1 MTTQAERENDDTSA
15 VKAKDIQ
22 KLLARQLAYL
32 SGGMDGYHPILTF
45 PACSRE
51 AVSQTSDV
59 DLSTLLLYFVQL
71 TRWNDSHKG
80 FTVMMDMRNVDWSV
94 STALLTRLQTMS
106 CVVVHQAV
114 ILRSSSFFDKLKSW
128 LNKTASKFKVVVAQ
142 STKDLYQHIDPEE
155 LTSEFG
161 GTLPYSHSEWINM
174 RKHVEHFVDGC
185 EDVKT
190 LLSILTSNVIEVS
203 RILSLNDAK
212 ERLIKTREDTQTIES
227 VSDKTLSEGK
237 VLLHSM
243 QHTEDICPLLATW
256 TSDYVNATWVV
267 QEQLR
272 LFMLE
277 SKAALELLQNHTTDL
292 EQCVVFHEFKE
303 QAEEVMQS
311 IDDFFDQLTLSRNSI
326 GNGLSAA
333 QALLQNHIAMDIRLQ
348 EMKPKCQSVVKQAHE
363 FSQEHY
369 AVERVQQMAKT
380 VESKLPDIE
389 IMMQDR
395 NSLLEKAVEFF
406 TLVDQVMGWC
416 DQGKSLLAQQAI
428 DCALTQSGAAKI
440 LKELHDFIKSR
451 VNLARLQELAE
462 MIPGDVAQQQAV
474 EALQNCGEVHKMV
487 NNREA
492 QLKKIC
498 TTVRSITPVGR
509 YHFCNS
515 FDLID
520 MGKYH

>member
-1 MTTQAERENDDTSA
+1 
-15 VKAKDIQ
+15 
-22 KLLARQLAYL
+22 
-32 SGGMDGYHPILTF
+32 
-45 PACSRE
+45 
-51 AVSQTSDV
+51 
-59 DLSTLLLYFVQL
+59 
-71 TRWNDSHKG
+71 
-80 FTVMMDMRNVDWSV
+80 
-94 STALLTRLQTMS
+94 
-106 CVVVHQAV
+106 
-114 ILRSSSFFDKLKSW
+114 
-128 LNKTASKFKVVVAQ
+128 
-142 STKDLYQHIDPEE
+142 
-155 LTSEFG
+155 
-161 GTLPYSHSEWINM
+161 
-174 RKHVEHFVDGC
+174 
-185 EDVKT
+185 
-190 LLSILTSNVIEVS
+190 
-203 RILSLNDAK
+203 
-212 ERLIKTREDTQTIES
+212 
-227 VSDKTLSEGK
+227 
-237 VLLHSM
+237 
-243 QHTEDICPLLATW
+243 
-256 TSDYVNATWVV
+256 
-267 QEQLR
+267 
-272 LFMLE
+272 
-277 SKAALELLQNHTTDL
+277 
-292 EQCVVFHEFKE
+292 
-303 QAEEVMQS
+303 
-311 IDDFFDQLTLSRNSI
+311 
-326 GNGLSAA
+326 
-333 QALLQNHIAMDIRLQ
+333 
-348 EMKPKCQSVVKQAHE
+348 MKPKCQSVVKQAHE